1 MKKVLDRATERVNIV
16 VNKDLEIEA
25 DEKEVKETTLSGGEL
40 RSAVM

>member
-16 VNKDLEIEA
+16 VNKDLET
-25 DEKEVKETTLSGGEL
+25 DKDKKNEKETPLSGGEL